1 MKNEWKKCFQ
11 IGATLFLLF
20 LCIYYWQPS
29 VRIAGAALKAAT
41 PLLLGCVAAYI
52 VNILMAFY
60 QRHYF
65 PNSKK
70 PFGQKRAR
78 PVCITGAFLTLICI
92 AVLVIQLIVPELT
105 ACIQLLLAEVPK
117 AAKSIWDQ
125 IAQLGVLPA
134 GIVQSL
140 NSLDWNAT
148 LNNLL
153 TLLKTGLGSTV
164 QFAVGAVSG
173 AASWLMNLVIGTIFA
188 IYLLIDKERLQA
200 QCLRVLARIC
210 RPAHLEK
217 LRDVLSVVNR
227 CFHRYI
233 VGQCAEAVI
242 LGVLCMLGMFL
253 FRFPYAVMT
262 GTVIGVTALIPVAGA
277 YIGGAVGFLLI
288 LSVSP
293 LKAVLFIVYL
303 IVLQQVE
310 GNLIFPK
317 VVGSSIGL
325 PAIWV
330 LAAVTVGGGLFGIP
344 GMLLGVP
351 LAAALYQLL
360 RSAVNQNTQRS
371 PSPQAP
377 A

>member
-11 IGATLFLLF
+11 IGVTLFLLF

-70 PFGQKRAR
+70 PFVQKSAR

-92 AVLVIQLIVPELT
+92 AVLVIRLIVPELT

-117 AAKSIWDQ
+117 AVKSIWDQ

-164 QFAVGAVSG
+164 QFAVGAVSS

-233 VGQCAEAVI
+233 VGQCTEAVI
-242 LGVLCMLGMFL
+242 LGMGKTFPPKRCMIMSAKGATANMDGIKVGRFLAHLRQKAGWTQEQLGEK
-253 FRFPYAVMT
+253 
-262 GTVIGVTALIPVAGA
+262 
-277 YIGGAVGFLLI
+277 
-288 LSVSP
+288 LSVTN
-293 LKAVLFIVYL
+293 K
-303 IVLQQVE
+303 
-310 GNLIFPK
+310 
-317 VVGSSIGL
+317 
-325 PAIWV
+325 
-330 LAAVTVGGGLFGIP
+330 TVSRWKN
-344 GMLLGVP
+344 GV
-351 LAAALYQLL
+351 
-360 RSAVNQNTQRS
+360 SHS
-371 PSPQAP
+371 
-377 A
+377 